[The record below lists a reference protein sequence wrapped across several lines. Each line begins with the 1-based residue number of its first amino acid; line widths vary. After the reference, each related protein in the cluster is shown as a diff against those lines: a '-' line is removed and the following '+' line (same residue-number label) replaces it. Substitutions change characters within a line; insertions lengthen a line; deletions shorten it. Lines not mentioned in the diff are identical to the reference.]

1 MSERREGSGGW
12 EGDGRSGI
20 KVCCCCCCCC
30 HIHLCFQEIRL
41 YERERESKR
50 KREKETP
57 NFKNLSYLTF
67 FFEGTI
73 NPSTLIIQ
81 KNLFI

>member
-1 MSERREGSGGW
+1 MSERREGIGGW

-20 KVCCCCCCCC
+20 KVCCCCY
-30 HIHLCFQEIRL
+30 IHLCIQEIRL
-41 YERERESKR
+41 YERA
-50 KREKETP
+50 REKETP
-57 NFKNLSYLTF
+57 NFKNFSFSTF